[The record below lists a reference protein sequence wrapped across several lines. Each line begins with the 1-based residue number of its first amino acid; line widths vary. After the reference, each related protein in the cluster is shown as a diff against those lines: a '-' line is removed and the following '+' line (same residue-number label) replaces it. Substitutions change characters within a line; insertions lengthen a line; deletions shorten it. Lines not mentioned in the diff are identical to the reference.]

1 MKNVNK
7 KQNKLKIYIN
17 GNKLVDKE
25 DIESM
30 ILGAL
35 GFSDKMIIKRTKLS
49 NWRIH
54 RNLRL
59 VNVKRRDY
67 RDGVSYV
74 SKIVDKRMGL
84 FAAKDVNSKLLEEKF
99 HSVIDV

>member
-1 MKNVNK
+1 MNK
-7 KQNKLKIYIN
+7 QLKFYIN

-35 GFSDKMIIKRTKLS
+35 GFSDKMIIKRTKLAK
-49 NWRIH
+49 WKIG

-59 VNVKRRDY
+59 INIKRKDY
-67 RDGVSYV
+67 RDGKSNVA
-74 SKIVDKRMGL
+74 KIVDRRIG
-84 FAAKDVNSKLLEEKF
+84 FTAAKEINNKLLEEKF
-99 HSVIDV
+99 TSTIDV

>member
-1 MKNVNK
+1 MK
-7 KQNKLKIYIN
+7 ISW
-17 GNKLVDKE
+17 VDKE

-54 RNLRL
+54 RNLRMI
-59 VNVKRRDY
+59 NCKRKDY
-67 RDGVSYV
+67 RDGVSKV
-74 SKIVDKRMGL
+74 AKIVDKRIGL
-84 FAAKDVNSKLLEEKF
+84 TAYKEVNSKLLEEKF